1 MYRCGDY
8 KWQTKN
14 VLIEWKKPLEKDIDI
29 FANSSLSLYVS
40 IFRMEL
46 RWYCQL
52 KTKTFFLSFEKYVKY
67 EQENTYQHWWNEHT
81 NSFKFSWWF
90 SQKKQQQHVSY
101 ATIGKWWQ
109 FIQITFIINFLANSK
124 VLDTSTRGERGVLK
138 HCIVLQHGGKM
149 LKKIR

>member
-1 MYRCGDY
+1 MFALSKADLRIEMYRCGDY

-90 SQKKQQQHVSY
+90 SQKKTTTTCKLCNY
-101 ATIGKWWQ
+101 REMMTIHSNYLHHQLFGKFQSPWH
-109 FIQITFIINFLANSK
+109 K
-124 VLDTSTRGERGVLK
+124 Y
-138 HCIVLQHGGKM
+138 
-149 LKKIR
+149 

>member
-52 KTKTFFLSFEKYVKY
+52 KTKTFFLSFEKYVKSDRSKIL
-67 EQENTYQHWWNEHT
+67 QT
-81 NSFKFSWWF
+81 N
-90 SQKKQQQHVSY
+90 
-101 ATIGKWWQ
+101 
-109 FIQITFIINFLANSK
+109 
-124 VLDTSTRGERGVLK
+124 
-138 HCIVLQHGGKM
+138 
-149 LKKIR
+149 KKIPSNTDEMNIPIHLNFPDGFPKKPTTAMCKTDNNNM